1 MSIGLAWLWAA
12 RLLMFRV
19 VFLFCWRN
27 SVVCLAL
34 DLVGSCM
41 EPGFSVGMR
50 NFGWTLVYYF
60 SLEPWVLWRSNVLE
74 LSLLPLAFS
83 SSLTVASRLLHP
95 YSTENRILRLMMKQ
109 FSTSRNTQRDSQL
122 YREKKREEGD
132 ICDQEEKRK
141 LNGERATSPIIK
153 SLSGLFI

>member
-1 MSIGLAWLWAA
+1 
-12 RLLMFRV
+12 
-19 VFLFCWRN
+19 
-27 SVVCLAL
+27 
-34 DLVGSCM
+34 
-41 EPGFSVGMR
+41 
-50 NFGWTLVYYF
+50 
-60 SLEPWVLWRSNVLE
+60 
-74 LSLLPLAFS
+74 
-83 SSLTVASRLLHP
+83 
-95 YSTENRILRLMMKQ
+95 MMKQ